1 MGFYPAGPFE
11 QLHHR
16 SSRVGRI
23 IISSIFR
30 LASETGLIV
39 SRDVAHDHQRQ
50 RYDRRPSNEPP
61 TGLTRTLYVCTVC
74 TYTRMNILLVDACIS
89 LTSGQ
94 LDPTHRLTPPPPPRP
109 QRLLQSDWDHHH
121 PSTSVLL
128 IDGLQHH
135 HLPSTLTARNT
146 LDHQLAHSIVGLGVI
161 HPHL

>member
-94 LDPTHRLTPPPPPRP
+94 LDPTHRLTPPPPGLNASSSPTGIIIIHQPLFSSSTASNIITSLPLSQLEIHLIINWHTR
-109 QRLLQSDWDHHH
+109 SWD
-121 PSTSVLL
+121 
-128 IDGLQHH
+128 
-135 HLPSTLTARNT
+135 
-146 LDHQLAHSIVGLGVI
+146 
-161 HPHL
+161 